1 MQSPTL
7 LPMLFKGLFNKKV
20 FIITFVALGLVAF
33 DYTYAALDLT
43 DKLGSVGASA
53 GYAETEPKIA
63 ITIGSIIQSL
73 LSLLGVIFMAYIIYG
88 GYKWLTARGNEE
100 NLNIAKGTIRNGI
113 VGLII
118 ILGAYAISA
127 FVITQ
132 VIEATGYTSP
142 SATQQKQ

>member
-7 LPMLFKGLFNKKV
+7 LPMLSRGLFNKKV
-20 FIITFVALGLVAF
+20 FITTFVTLGLIAF
-33 DYTYAALDLT
+33 DYAYALDLT
-43 DKLGSVGASA
+43 TKLGNVGTNA
-53 GYAETEPKIA
+53 GYAEQAPNIA
-63 ITIGSIIQSL
+63 VTIGTIIRAL

-100 NLNIAKGTIRNGI
+100 NLNTAKGTIRNGI

-132 VIEATGYTSP
+132 VIKATGYTSP
-142 SATQQKQ
+142 SAQQQQ